1 MGNIVAVVVLLI
13 IVISITFQI
22 FSLDNDSA
30 STRWKQFKLTMGMEN
45 LEDVVSEILA
55 YGKPCRLRYVN
66 RYRYNIDM
74 YFDIRNENDLF
85 SSIVRIYMLDIP
97 GLIPPKDNDINIF
110 TYSDDE
116 LKKQEIMEVIENG
129 KYNVHMIK
137 NTNIDMDGK
146 PYTFIHTI
154 DDFLNM

>member
-1 MGNIVAVVVLLI
+1 MGNIVAVVILLI

-22 FSLDNDSA
+22 LSLDNDSV

-45 LEDVVSEILA
+45 LEDVVFEVLA

-85 SSIVRIYMLDIP
+85 SSIVIIYMLDIP
-97 GLIPPKDNDINIF
+97 ELVIPKDNNINIF
-110 TYSDDE
+110 TYPDDE
-116 LKKQEIMEVIENG
+116 SKKQEIIEVIENG
-129 KYNVHMIK
+129 KYDVYMIK
-137 NTNIDMDGK
+137 NANINDK